1 MAHRGGKPSQYQPL
15 SGVTKSRG
23 EGKSTKNAR
32 KRGASGHKLLKP
44 SNLMVLISTSLSLSG
59 GLFGGFDGQDLATVV
74 GAAAWAGDVSWFGS
88 STIAAGRE
96 LGRTPPV
103 RELAE
108 FLLHFG
114 FAALWNGHGVI
125 RLTVA
130 AGIFRGWSGSLKF

>member
-1 MAHRGGKPSQYQPL
+1 MVSTAERCDE
-15 SGVTKSRG
+15 KSWGR
-23 EGKSTKNAR
+23 KN
-32 KRGASGHKLLKP
+32 HKKCPETQSVRAQIDLTIRYDGF
-44 SNLMVLISTSLSLSG
+44 NLNEFVAER

-125 RLTVA
+125 RLAVA
-130 AGIFRGWSGSLKF
+130 AGIFRGWSGDLKF